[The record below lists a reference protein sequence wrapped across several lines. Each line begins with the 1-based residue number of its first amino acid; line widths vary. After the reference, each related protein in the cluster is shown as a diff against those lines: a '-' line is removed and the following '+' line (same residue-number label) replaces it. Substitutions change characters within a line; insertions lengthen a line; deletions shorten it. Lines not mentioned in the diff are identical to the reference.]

1 MLSGSQKQYL
11 RGLAHHR
18 KPVVTAGAKGISDAV
33 VAEID
38 EALSHHELI
47 KVKLPA
53 VDAPGR
59 KAMVDEICSAT
70 RAQWVQTIGRIGV
83 FYRPAPEPKISLP
96 GS

>member
-11 RGLAHHR
+11 RALAHHR
-18 KPVVTAGAKGISDAV
+18 KPVVTAGANGISDAV

-38 EALSHHELI
+38 AALSHHELV

-53 VDAPGR
+53 ADAAGR
-59 KAMVDEICSAT
+59 KAMVNTICRAT

-83 FYRPAPEPKISLP
+83 FYRPAAEPTITLP